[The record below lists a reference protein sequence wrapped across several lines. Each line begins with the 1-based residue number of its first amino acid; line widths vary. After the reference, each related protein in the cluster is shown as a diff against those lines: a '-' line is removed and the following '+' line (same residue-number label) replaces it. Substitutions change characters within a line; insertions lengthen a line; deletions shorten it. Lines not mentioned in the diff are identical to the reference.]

1 MKSYKKTSVLSATLL
16 LALLV
21 AVNTLK
27 AQSTGFLFNTTA
39 FGQVSVFKEIRT
51 VFLVVILWCA
61 ANWALT
67 TLMDG
72 EGTFRQIY
80 IMTAYAAAPLI
91 LTQLFTWLFSHVLSL
106 SEGAV
111 LTVVSAAGM
120 LLTGFLLFIG
130 TTVTHQYTVKKN
142 IASLFLTLVAIAAI
156 LFLAMIALEMTDWVL
171 TFIET
176 LGKEIALSL

>member
-1 MKSYKKTSVLSATLL
+1 MS
-16 LALLV
+16 
-21 AVNTLK
+21 
-27 AQSTGFLFNTTA
+27 
-39 FGQVSVFKEIRT
+39 
-51 VFLVVILWCA
+51 
-61 ANWALT
+61 
-67 TLMDG
+67 
-72 EGTFRQIY
+72 
-80 IMTAYAAAPLI
+80 
-91 LTQLFTWLFSHVLSL
+91 LSL

-111 LTVVSAAGM
+111 FTVVSAAGI

-142 IASLFLTLVAIAAI
+142 VASLFLTLVAIAAI